1 MTDAISPSRRRTCP
15 NCGSRARVAGNP
27 YYGVGLAVHSHLWS
41 CTRCQSV
48 GFVGMP
54 KAPAESDAGDSER
67 LTPERRPRRGFA
79 RVVGFVSGRAMED
92 IRFEGRDEWIAAV
105 DRALSHPDAS
115 PLLAAKALD
124 RGVVLTVAQFEASH
138 ASVTGVST
146 LSHARLA
153 QLAGLPRSVVLRA
166 RLALIELGLEDLAS
180 APGAHLRIRRELRH
194 R

>member
-1 MTDAISPSRRRTCP
+1 
-15 NCGSRARVAGNP
+15 
-27 YYGVGLAVHSHLWS
+27 
-41 CTRCQSV
+41 
-48 GFVGMP
+48 
-54 KAPAESDAGDSER
+54 
-67 LTPERRPRRGFA
+67 
-79 RVVGFVSGRAMED
+79 MED

-138 ASVTGVST
+138 ASGTGVST
-146 LSHARLA
+146 LSHTRLA

-180 APGAHLRIRRELRH
+180 APGAHLHIRRELRH